1 MPLMN
6 RTCRNCGQEFLVK
19 VAPVTVRRG
28 HGWYCSKSCGATAVK
43 RGKPSRNWRGGK
55 TTTSSGHVIVY
66 QPDHPDARVGGRVLE
81 HRLVMERI
89 LGRRLHRGEV
99 VHHINGDPADNRPEN
114 LLRLDSQS
122 AHLSIH
128 NRQRRLDQLE
138 WRWYME
144 A

>member
-6 RTCRNCGQEFLVK
+6 RTCRNCGREFRVK

-43 RGKPSRNWRGGK
+43 LGKPSRNWRGGK
-55 TTTSSGHVIVY
+55 TRTSSGHVIVY
-66 QPDHPDARVGGRVLE
+66 QPDHPDARAGGRVLE

-89 LGRRLHRGEV
+89 LGRRLRREEV
-99 VHHINGDPADNRPEN
+99 VHHINGNPADNRHAN
-114 LLRLDSQS
+114 LQLLDSQS
-122 AHLSIH
+122 AHMRVHHRKLVM
-128 NRQRRLDQLE
+128 DELE